1 MRYKIS
7 TCKKT
12 NIVTIEILNK
22 PVPEEFINSLQEH
35 KINHVDN
42 LIHFRL
48 SEESN
53 VLNRLDKLPK
63 TLELIDKYIDK
74 DEGSIA

>member
-1 MRYKIS
+1 MRYKIN

-22 PVPEEFINSLQEH
+22 PLPEEFINSLEEH
-35 KINHVDN
+35 KINHVDH

-48 SEESN
+48 SENSN

-63 TLELIDKYIDK
+63 TLELIDKYIK
-74 DEGSIA
+74 EEGV

>member
-1 MRYKIS
+1 MRYKIN

-12 NIVTIEILNK
+12 NVVTIEIMNK
-22 PVPEEFINSLQEH
+22 SLPENFIKSLQEH
-35 KINHVDN
+35 QINHVDH

-53 VLNRLDKLPK
+53 VLNKLDKLPK
-63 TLELIDKYIDK
+63 TLELIDKYIN
-74 DEGSIA
+74 EESIA

>member
-1 MRYKIS
+1 MRYKIN

-12 NIVTIEILNK
+12 NVVTIEIMNK
-22 PVPEEFINSLQEH
+22 SLPEDFIKSLQEH
-35 KINHVDN
+35 QINHVDH

-53 VLNRLDKLPK
+53 VLNKLDKLPK
-63 TLELIDKYIDK
+63 TLELIDKYIN
-74 DEGSIA
+74 EESIA